1 MAYPTVQAP
10 YGLKPVN
17 LIGGQVFAGS
27 TREFPIQYG
36 YATNIFYGDFVT
48 IVRGL
53 ATRGAITTATSSATS
68 GVFLGCSYT
77 NPTTKQ
83 KMFSQ
88 YWQAGTLA
96 GDAVA
101 ILTDDPDTVF
111 RTAVV
116 TAQGGSTIGSAN
128 IALIGQNVDASNLAG
143 NVNTGNSSNGVVQK
157 AATPA
162 LTAAPLRVI
171 DVVDETSVSV
181 SATGSS
187 SKIGRAHV

>member
-88 YWQAGTLA
+88 YWPGGTLA

-101 ILTDDPDTVF
+101 IIGDDPDLVF
-111 RTAVV
+111 KAAVV
-116 TAQGGSTIGSAN
+116 TA
-128 IALIGQNVDASNLAG
+128 AG
-143 NVNTGNSSNGVVQK
+143 TAGC
-157 AATPA
+157 AAE
-162 LTAAPLRVI
+162 TAACPP
-171 DVVDETSVSV
+171 
-181 SATGSS
+181 
-187 SKIGRAHV
+187 